1 MNAIFRQR
9 LLDITNLMALAL
21 ELGGIHMEREES
33 RDDDLMAT
41 WKSPCGRVVFNL
53 YTSIPQAE
61 CWDDVPCL
69 FVNFYMT
76 REDATATEF
85 ILQEG
90 DPFFIVNDEVVALN
104 IHLKQI
110 EGWEIK
116 LDDEKAKIPAP
127 QLLRAILMHLR
138 CPPNLT

>member
-1 MNAIFRQR
+1 MNTIHRQR
-9 LLDITNLMALAL
+9 LLDIANLMVLAL
-21 ELGGIHMEREES
+21 ELGGIRMEQEDG
-33 RDDDLMAT
+33 RDDDLVAT
-41 WKSPCGRVVFNL
+41 WKSSCGRVVFNL

-76 REDATATEF
+76 RDDATATEF
-85 ILQEG
+85 ILQE
-90 DPFFIVNDEVVALN
+90 DTLFFARNHEVVALN

-116 LDDEKAKIPAP
+116 LDERDIKIPAP
-127 QLLRAILMHLR
+127 QMLRAILMHLR